1 MDSKKLSKFLS
12 KVISSAYR
20 DGVDRVTDSQGNLPS
35 EENNFLLSEDGK
47 QFSGLFFNLKNKVK
61 YKFTL
66 TDNEGKWSL
75 KY

>member
-1 MDSKKLSKFLS
+1 M
-12 KVISSAYR
+12 
-20 DGVDRVTDSQGNLPS
+20 TDSQGNLPS

-47 QFSGLFFNLKNKVK
+47 QFSGLFFNFRNKVK